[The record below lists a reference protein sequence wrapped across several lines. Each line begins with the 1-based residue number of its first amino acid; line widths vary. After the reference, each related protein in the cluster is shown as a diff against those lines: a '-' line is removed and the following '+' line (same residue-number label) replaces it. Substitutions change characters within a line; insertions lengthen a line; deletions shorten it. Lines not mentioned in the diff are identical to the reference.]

1 MIIGLLGF
9 GKVAQ
14 NLVELI
20 KSDDV
25 TFITSAESRSDKT
38 VDNIRKSNV
47 EVLASFNE
55 VALAADILI
64 SANSP
69 KSALSVA
76 KDYGKYSKGIYL
88 DLNNISPHTSLE
100 IDGLVDNFVDGAIIG
115 KIDSENPV
123 LYLSGENAGKLLFLN
138 DFIQTEIISDR
149 IGDASILKMLRSSY
163 TKTLSALLIESSEL
177 AGEYGLEEEFFNT
190 LALTEG
196 EEFKEKSYSRIKN
209 TLSNSKRKSEE
220 LEEIIEFFKNDDLVM
235 VRAALK
241 KLSR

>member
-1 MIIGLLGF
+1 M
-9 GKVAQ
+9 
-14 NLVELI
+14 
-20 KSDDV
+20 
-25 TFITSAESRSDKT
+25 
-38 VDNIRKSNV
+38 
-47 EVLASFNE
+47 
-55 VALAADILI
+55 
-64 SANSP
+64 
-69 KSALSVA
+69 
-76 KDYGKYSKGIYL
+76 
-88 DLNNISPHTSLE
+88 
-100 IDGLVDNFVDGAIIG
+100 DNFVDGAIIG

-123 LYLSGENAGKLLFLN
+123 LYLSGENASKLLFLN